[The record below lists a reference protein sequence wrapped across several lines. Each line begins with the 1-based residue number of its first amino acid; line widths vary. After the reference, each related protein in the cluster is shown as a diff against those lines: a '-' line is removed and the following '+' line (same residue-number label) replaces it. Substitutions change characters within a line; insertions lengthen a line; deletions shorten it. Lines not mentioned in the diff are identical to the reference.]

1 MTNTYAP
8 PSQRANHP
16 LQSLQ
21 NVNSQGEAF
30 STFSYAY
37 DADGNA
43 VTVTDQCGAVTYA
56 YDALNQL
63 TSAAYPS
70 PSRGTVSY
78 GYDLVGNRKS
88 ITQNSGTQNYSYDPG
103 NELVSISGSSNTSFT
118 YDNAGNMLTRNTG
131 TATTNYAWDAMNRM
145 TAAGSVTYLYDGD
158 GHRVR
163 KISGGVT
170 VNYFYD
176 GSSVVAE
183 TDGLGNIQKKYDPGV
198 SVTDRQGTKLYYLYN
213 GHGDVAGLMDA
224 NQNLVQSYEYD
235 AFGNTVGDTKDPNPA
250 RYVGSGG
257 VYSDDD
263 LGLQYMWNRWYD
275 PNLGR
280 FVSRDPIGFKGGLNL
295 YAYVGN
301 NPINGIDSGGLCG
314 SSLGIQAV
322 SNDVVEGAGAVGD
335 ALALNAE
342 MNSGIINETVE
353 GGTGIRSFY
362 NLAYGTSKYS
372 SIALPSNGA
381 ASANI
386 SAATSGAAI
395 LVGISLGYQYYQA
408 AQLAIPQQANAI
420 LKATA
425 KTEGGLGGAA
435 AGALVGSW
443 GYAAGPV
450 VGTVTTIG
458 LGIVGG
464 FYGAS
469 AAENVYNKVSNF
481 LGLSP

>member
-301 NPINGIDSGGLCG
+301 NPMNRIDPGGLCQTTTVSAGIGLMVPTLSTIWNAFVNECSPNPTVVPEAQFYSVSINGGVASNGQLFLQTSESTTSGQGSFVGVGVQFGIGRNNGALANNKLSTVPETDVNLGLGLAGGWGG
-314 SSLGIQAV
+314 SSQGDKNGWGLAGSPPPPIKMPDEFGVGFGIQA
-322 SNDVVEGAGAVGD
+322 STGTATNYTLATP
-335 ALALNAE
+335 AL
-342 MNSGIINETVE
+342 
-353 GGTGIRSFY
+353 
-362 NLAYGTSKYS
+362 
-372 SIALPSNGA
+372 
-381 ASANI
+381 
-386 SAATSGAAI
+386 
-395 LVGISLGYQYYQA
+395 
-408 AQLAIPQQANAI
+408 
-420 LKATA
+420 
-425 KTEGGLGGAA
+425 
-435 AGALVGSW
+435 W
-443 GYAAGPV
+443 
-450 VGTVTTIG
+450 
-458 LGIVGG
+458 
-464 FYGAS
+464 
-469 AAENVYNKVSNF
+469 
-481 LGLSP
+481 